1 MSEKDIVESW
11 LNFEGQLTIIKT
23 AFENQYFQEAYK
35 EAERLVKY
43 LRIFAVREM
52 AKKERV
58 NNEDNEKESSSV

>member
-23 AFENQYFQEAYK
+23 AFENQHFQEAYK

-43 LRIFAVREM
+43 LRIFAVREI
-52 AKKERV
+52 AKKEKD
-58 NNEDNEKESSSV
+58 NNG

>member
-11 LNFEGQLTIIKT
+11 LNFEAQLTIIKT
-23 AFENQYFQEAYK
+23 AFENQHFQEAYK

-52 AKKERV
+52 AKI
-58 NNEDNEKESSSV
+58 EKQRRGETT